1 MAFGEVTKRASAG
14 AKEWLPLPAT
24 AIPLRVEWP
33 FANGVIFY
41 HLVAPLAFIP
51 AYFSWTGVVAA
62 ILGYLILGVLGIN
75 VCYHRLLTH
84 KGFTCPKWLEF
95 TFAIFG
101 VCCLQGSP
109 ARWVAVHRR
118 HHQSAD
124 RQPDPHSPLVNF
136 LWGHVGW
143 VVCKNTALPRNA
155 SSDPYAKDL
164 IRQAFYLRLERH
176 WLWLWIVVASW
187 LVYFLGGLAAGLLL
201 GDSWAQAT
209 AFGLS
214 LLLWG
219 VFVRT
224 VLHWHL
230 TWSVNSVAHRWGY
243 RNYETPDNSRNNIV
257 VGLLGSGE
265 GWHNNHHADPRSAR
279 HGHKRWEL
287 DLSWQIIRGLAALGL
302 AKDVVLPSPNLTRQL
317 APAEPIPG

>member
-1 MAFGEVTKRASAG
+1 MTSSESTKGAYAG
-14 AKEWLPLPAT
+14 VKGGLPLPAT
-24 AIPLRVEWP
+24 AVPLRVEWS
-33 FANGVIFY
+33 FANGVILY
-41 HLVAPLAFIP
+41 HLVAPLALIP
-51 AYFSWTGVVAA
+51 AYFSWTGVAAA
-62 ILGYLILGVLGIN
+62 ICGYLVFGVLGIN

-84 KGFTCPKWLEF
+84 KGFSCPKWFEYTL
-95 TFAIFG
+95 AILG

-118 HHQSAD
+118 HHQAPD
-124 RQPDPHSPLVNF
+124 QQQDPHSPLAGF

-143 VVCKNTALPRNA
+143 VVYKNSSLPRTA
-155 SSDPYAKDL
+155 MSDPYAKDL
-164 IRQAFYLRLERH
+164 IRQAFYLKLERH
-176 WLWLWIVVASW
+176 WVWLWIVIASW
-187 LVYFLGGLAAGLLL
+187 FAFFFSGLGAGLLL
-201 GDSWAQAT
+201 GDSLARAAT
-209 AFGLS
+209 LGVS

-219 VFVRT
+219 VFLRT

-243 RNYETPDNSRNNIV
+243 RNYETLDNSRNNII

-287 DLSWQIIRGLAALGL
+287 DLSWWIIRGFTALGL

-317 APAEPIPG
+317 APAESLPN